1 MDDARRVLHHSMSF
15 YLGVITLGIAMYL
28 YRSYPAETRKVL
40 PLTPVETE
48 KPVAE
53 SIEDVQ

>member
-28 YRSYPAETRKVL
+28 YRSYPAEKRKVL

-48 KPVAE
+48 KPVA
-53 SIEDVQ
+53 

>member
-15 YLGVITLGIAMYL
+15 YLGVITLGIAIYL
-28 YRSYPAETRKVL
+28 YRSYPAEKRKVL

>member
-28 YRSYPAETRKVL
+28 YRSYPAE
-40 PLTPVETE
+40 

>member
-1 MDDARRVLHHSMSF
+1 MSF
-15 YLGVITLGIAMYL
+15 YLGVITLGIAIYL
-28 YRSYPAETRKVL
+28 YRGYPAEKRKVL

-48 KPVAE
+48 VKPVPE